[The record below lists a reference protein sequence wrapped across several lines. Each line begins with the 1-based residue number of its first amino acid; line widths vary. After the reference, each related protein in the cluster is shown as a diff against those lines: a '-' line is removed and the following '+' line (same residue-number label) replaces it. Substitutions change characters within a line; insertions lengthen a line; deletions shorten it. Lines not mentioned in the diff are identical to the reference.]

1 MRDDELDVLLSSL
14 TSVEPDPRLAGRVMR
29 AIEAA
34 PTPLR
39 VAAWPALAAVGVAV
53 VLVVAAGI
61 TWRAS
66 RVGPWPQVASAPAPE
81 DHVRGRAS
89 ASARGFGGPPELQ
102 RGRSALQSDDAWGR
116 ASALQA
122 DDVLPAPPPRRP
134 ARAIP
139 EEDPWPYRLP
149 ALEPSAPLALD
160 RIERET
166 IGHQELGVEPLSIA
180 QLEIESLER

>member
-34 PTPLR
+34 PTPR
-39 VAAWPALAAVGVAV
+39 PVAAWPALAAVGVAV

-81 DHVRGRAS
+81 DHVRGRA
-89 ASARGFGGPPELQ
+89 
-102 RGRSALQSDDAWGR
+102 SALQSDDAWGR